1 LPAGRL
7 RPAEALAFGV
17 ATTLL
22 GLAVLRFG
30 SGLLAAAVALVT
42 WSTYL
47 FLYTPLKTRTSLST
61 VVGAFPGALPPVIG
75 WTAARGH
82 LDPGAAVLFAIL
94 FLWQIPHFLAIAW
107 MYRED
112 YARAGFPILS
122 VVDAEGIAT
131 AKQAVLYSVV
141 LLPLSMVPSLWGLT
155 VQVYFFG

>member
-1 LPAGRL
+1 MLLERRTDALMLRTRTRPLPAGRL

-75 WTAARGH
+75 WTAARGTST
-82 LDPGAAVLFAIL
+82 
-94 FLWQIPHFLAIAW
+94 
-107 MYRED
+107 RE
-112 YARAGFPILS
+112 RPCCS
-122 VVDAEGIAT
+122 
-131 AKQAVLYSVV
+131 
-141 LLPLSMVPSLWGLT
+141 PSCSSGRSRT
-155 VQVYFFG
+155 S